1 MEEGTPSPS
10 AIQENEE
17 ESNAEPLDFGNSI
30 AAALKRREQKTA
42 EKEEEERVSTPSVT
56 TGSAGDLAS
65 EISAALSKKT
75 TDQTQNSASSEDT
88 LADQIAV
95 ALKQKQGRD
104 DSAFPKGKE
113 DERNSRERSDSVD
126 RLENDIA
133 SMISSL
139 GSKEELS
146 NVGKTNDKPLPK
158 ASTTRR
164 PQRKAPM
171 PPTSAA
177 RSKSTKVK
185 SKGTDTKPQ
194 ASVVTPPAVTI
205 PVPPPPPPLAT
216 SPPTAIEENPLKE
229 DNAPLSKTNNLSIK
243 PVIEVVSSENHSRPN
258 SPASSKRRK
267 PPSPPSHLAAQ
278 HGPESP
284 RSPSPLV
291 THSRKSPT
299 PTSKNAPEELALNIS
314 SSPVNKEDVSH
325 VSSKSP
331 SPLPTNEQKTQ
342 TQDQRSASST
352 SKWQPQ
358 LKHKSSGWK
367 PQSKKNKQ
375 EPAPRREPPK
385 PPPSKAGDSP
395 PKIRVQKVKRPH
407 KNIPPPPSAPL
418 PPPPPGK
425 SKSSSSIQGPPP
437 VKKVL
442 AGPPPVKKV
451 LGAGSQDPGKRLS
464 KSLSP
469 PPAVMESSIV
479 EDKTS
484 KTLPDKPASIPTE
497 TNLSQNKVT
506 PVLKLE
512 SETPTKQDVTVHIE
526 NNSNSSNSQSVL
538 TAHVPLKLAVSPKP
552 KMKPAI
558 SPKPKTLHPHPVGEV
573 ENGPKTDSNDGK
585 LPTPKPRPIPPT
597 RTSSLPNTPENSPC
611 PSPVVPK
618 TKIAPDDPPKTSAIP
633 PPLDLNK
640 NVGDTTIVSKPSD
653 SEATDSGILDKE
665 TESESSVPV
674 SQTRKKSSTLPPRP
688 APPRTVKSQ
697 VNSQDRSSFTTA
709 NAPNPKPRKVSE
721 VGVKIKGLMNPM
733 KTLEARPS
741 RRAKSS
747 EPEDI
752 KPIPKRRTSQD
763 NSEMKGSNIPVRP
776 PPPAIARSKPNPDN

>member
-10 AIQENEE
+10 AIHDNVNKEE
-17 ESNAEPLDFGNSI
+17 DKSNADPLDFGNSI
-30 AAALKRREQKTA
+30 AAALKKREQKAA
-42 EKEEEERVSTPSVT
+42 EQERVSTPSVT
-56 TGSAGDLAS
+56 ANTGDLAS
-65 EISAALSKKT
+65 EISAALGKKT
-75 TDQTQNSASSEDT
+75 TDQTQSSSEGT
-88 LADQIAV
+88 LDDQI
-95 ALKQKQGRD
+95 ALKQKQDGD
-104 DSAFPKGKE
+104 DSALPE
-113 DERNSRERSDSVD
+113 DKRNSKGRSDSVD
-126 RLENDIA
+126 RLGNDIV
-133 SMISSL
+133 SMIFSL
-139 GSKEELS
+139 GSNEELS
-146 NVGKTNDKPLPK
+146 NVGKTADKPLPK
-158 ASTTRR
+158 ASTVRR

-185 SKGTDTKPQ
+185 SKATDTKPQ
-194 ASVVTPPAVTI
+194 ASAVVTPTDTVPM
-205 PVPPPPPPLAT
+205 PPPPPAL
-216 SPPTAIEENPLKE
+216 PTTQPTTKEEKPLKE
-229 DNAPLSKTNNLSIK
+229 DNAPPLSKTNNLSIK

-278 HGPESP
+278 HGSESP

-299 PTSKNAPEELALNIS
+299 PTSKNAPEELALNTS
-314 SSPVNKEDVSH
+314 SSPVSKENVNS
-325 VSSKSP
+325 VPNKSP
-331 SPLPTNEQKTQ
+331 SPLPTNEQRTQ
-342 TQDQRSASST
+342 AQVQRSASST

-367 PQSKKNKQ
+367 PQSKKTK
-375 EPAPRREPPK
+375 EESAPRREPPK
-385 PPPSKAGDSP
+385 PPANSP
-395 PKIRVQKVKRPH
+395 PKIRVQKVKRPN
-407 KNIPPPPSAPL
+407 KKIPPPPSAPL

-469 PPAVMESSIV
+469 PPAVTESSIV

-484 KTLPDKPASIPTE
+484 KTLPNKPHIHSLSPTE
-497 TNLSQNKVT
+497 TNLQNKVT

-512 SETPTKQDVTVHIE
+512 LKTPAKPTIEVKKDLTVKIE

-538 TAHVPLKLAVSPKP
+538 TAHVTSKPAVSPKP
-552 KMKPAI
+552 KTKPAI
-558 SPKPKTLHPHPVGEV
+558 SPKPKSLHPHPIGEV
-573 ENGPKTDSNDGK
+573 KNGSKTDSNDSK
-585 LPTPKPRPIPPT
+585 LPTPKPRPAPPT

-611 PSPVVPK
+611 PSPVPK
-618 TKIAPDDPPKTSAIP
+618 TKIAPEDTPKISP
-633 PPLDLNK
+633 PPQ
-640 NVGDTTIVSKPSD
+640 NVGDTILDSKPSV

-665 TESESSVPV
+665 KESESSVPV
-674 SQTRKKSSTLPPRP
+674 PQTRKKSSTLPPRP
-688 APPRTVKSQ
+688 APPRTVTSQ
-697 VNSQDRSSFTTA
+697 VNSQDLSSSTTA

-741 RRAKSS
+741 RRGRSS

-763 NSEMKGSNIPVRP
+763 TSEMKGSNIPARP
-776 PPPAIARSKPNPDN
+776 PPPAIARSKSNPDD